1 MPRRSQSLPRP
12 SATASLIL
20 RRTSLRPR
28 LAIILGS
35 GFGPVAQS
43 VSVDREF
50 SYRDLPGFPV
60 GGAPGHEGRLRIGI
74 WHSVPVAVL
83 SGRAHYYEGF
93 EPNEVVFATRV
104 LAAMGVETLLVTNA
118 AGGIH
123 PKFRVGDFMILN
135 DHINFLGMNPL
146 RGPTSEGEPRFV
158 DMTRAYDPELQEHL
172 KSAARSIRL
181 PVREGVYLA
190 VSGPSFETPA
200 EIRAFRN
207 WGADAV
213 GMSTVPEVIVARQC
227 GMRVAGCSCITNA
240 AAGLGG
246 KTQVVSAQ
254 EVLEVART
262 QEQRACDWIGAFV
275 QRIGADQPIAA
286 TPTPPLR
293 TMRPRQKK
301 KP

>member
-1 MPRRSQSLPRP
+1 
-12 SATASLIL
+12 
-20 RRTSLRPR
+20 
-28 LAIILGS
+28 
-35 GFGPVAQS
+35 
-43 VSVDREF
+43 VSVEREF

-60 GGAPGHEGRLRIGI
+60 GGAPGHEGRLRIGT

-93 EPNEVVFATRV
+93 EPGEVVFATRV

-146 RGPTSEGEPRFV
+146 RGPVGEGEPRFV
-158 DMTRAYDPELQEHL
+158 DMTRTYDPELQDHL
-172 KSAARSIRL
+172 KAAARSIGL

-200 EIRAFRN
+200 EIRAFRS

-227 GMRVAGCSCITNA
+227 GLRVAGCSCITNA

-254 EVLEVART
+254 EVLEVAKT

-275 QRIGADQPIAA
+275 QRIGTDQSIAA
-286 TPTPPLR
+286 TPAPTPR
-293 TMRPRQKK
+293 TVRPRQKK
-301 KP
+301 P

>member
-1 MPRRSQSLPRP
+1 
-12 SATASLIL
+12 
-20 RRTSLRPR
+20 
-28 LAIILGS
+28 
-35 GFGPVAQS
+35 
-43 VSVDREF
+43 
-50 SYRDLPGFPV
+50 
-60 GGAPGHEGRLRIGI
+60 
-74 WHSVPVAVL
+74 
-83 SGRAHYYEGF
+83 
-93 EPNEVVFATRV
+93 
-104 LAAMGVETLLVTNA
+104 
-118 AGGIH
+118 
-123 PKFRVGDFMILN
+123 
-135 DHINFLGMNPL
+135 
-146 RGPTSEGEPRFV
+146 
-158 DMTRAYDPELQEHL
+158 MTRAYDPELQEHL

-275 QRIGADQPIAA
+275 QRIGPGQAVA
-286 TPTPPLR
+286 TTPAPTPR
-293 TMRPRQKK
+293 TVRPRQKK
-301 KP
+301 P